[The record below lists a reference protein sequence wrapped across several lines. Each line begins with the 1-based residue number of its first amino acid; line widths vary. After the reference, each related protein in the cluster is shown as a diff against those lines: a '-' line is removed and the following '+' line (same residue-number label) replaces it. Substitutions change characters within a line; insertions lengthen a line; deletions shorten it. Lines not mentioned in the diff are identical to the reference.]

1 MKIKLNA
8 HGSYKHQFHIV
19 WIPKYRR
26 KVLKLGVKTYVSRGI
41 NEILTYHP
49 ELEIIKFNIQID
61 HVHLIID
68 IPPKYSVATIVGK
81 IKQNSSRKIR
91 ERFEWLH
98 KVYKPGVFWSPGY
111 FSSTVGLNET
121 QIRRYVEYQEKVDKH
136 QYQIN
141 LLFPRLW
148 AVL

>member
-141 LLFPRLW
+141 LL
-148 AVL
+148 

>member
-1 MKIKLNA
+1 MKVKLNA
-8 HGSYKHQFHIV
+8 HGSYKHQYHLV

-26 KVLKLGVKTYVSRGI
+26 KVLIKGIKTYVERGI
-41 NEILTYHP
+41 QEITIYHP
-49 ELEIIKFNIQID
+49 EIEIVEYNVRID

-91 ERFEWLH
+91 ERFEWLD

-111 FSSTVGLNET
+111 FSSTVGLNEEEI
-121 QIRRYVEYQEKVDKH
+121 QKYVRFQEMVDNQK
-136 QYQIN
+136 YQIE
-141 LLFPRLW
+141 LF
-148 AVL
+148 

>member
-1 MKIKLNA
+1 MKVKLNT
-8 HGSYKHQFHIV
+8 HGSYKHQYHIV

-26 KVLKLGVKTYVSRGI
+26 RVLIKGVKTYVERGI
-41 NEILTYHP
+41 KEIMEYHP
-49 ELEIIKFNIQID
+49 EIEIGEYNVRID

-91 ERFEWLH
+91 ERFDWLN

-111 FSSTVGLNET
+111 FSSTVGLNEA
-121 QIRRYVEYQEKVDKH
+121 QIQKYVRFQEMVDNQK
-136 QYQIN
+136 YQIEM
-141 LLFPRLW
+141 F
-148 AVL
+148 